1 MFCVIEMGLVKIH
14 FLCLKTNMTSKRQH
28 KENNLKLKYK
38 ALLEKEKRKE
48 DLRCLTF
55 HQRLFLRGKRKN

>member
-1 MFCVIEMGLVKIH
+1 
-14 FLCLKTNMTSKRQH
+14 MTSKREH

-48 DLRCLTF
+48 
-55 HQRLFLRGKRKN
+55 KKI